1 MSHTA
6 KSSAGGPGWRALALA
21 TTLTGVLFAA
31 RAVAADV
38 TAGAAA
44 PSSGVA
50 AGFVPLDSADQLKA
64 YYFVF
69 TRTPADRAE
78 FTRYALNLGQ
88 AAVQAADDLADKAV
102 ERAKADAD
110 IILDLKDVSLN
121 NYDASKQAFPM
132 DNRLF
137 LGKLG
142 YYFDDSP
149 YHYFYTNPSNLNPL
163 PCPDPAVARTID
175 ERVNA
180 YKLFEMKVYGRVTGA
195 DATDKSVA
203 VKIAKI
209 ELFDDGGHLLFERN
223 AGE

>member
-6 KSSAGGPGWRALALA
+6 KSSAGGAGWRALALA
-21 TTLTGVLFAA
+21 STLIGAMSIA
-31 RAVAADV
+31 RAEATEV

-44 PSSGVA
+44 PPGVA

-69 TRTPADRAE
+69 TRTPVDRAE
-78 FTRYALNLGQ
+78 FTRYALNQGK
-88 AAVQAADDLADKAV
+88 AAVQAAGDLADKAV
-102 ERAKADAD
+102 ERARAGADVMF
-110 IILDLKDVSLN
+110 DLKDISLN
-121 NYDASKQAFPM
+121 NYDAAKQAFPM

-149 YHYFYTNPSNLNPL
+149 YHYFYTNPSSLNPL
-163 PCPDPAVARTID
+163 PCPDPAIVRTID
-175 ERVNA
+175 DRVNA

-209 ELFDDGGHLLFERN
+209 ELLDDGGHLLFERN